1 MGQYHFQRRSERQ
14 AAHFTAPA
22 QFSLAGLSPSLNST
36 ETDDKMFNETRV
48 LLEALMCVTNI
59 M

>member
-14 AAHFTAPA
+14 AAHFIAPA
-22 QFSLAGLSPSLNST
+22 QFSLPGLSLSLNGT
-36 ETDDKMFNETRV
+36 ETDDKMFNKARL
-48 LLEALMCVTNI
+48 LLEAFMCVTN